1 MGLKKWGGHFWQG
14 TYHRQKFRSLK
25 EHPLH
30 SGPPMCF
37 TLKAVL
43 TALTVTL
50 HSKKRRGHGSFSLNA
65 VSPQPSL
72 APMEWES
79 HKGWDERL

>member
-1 MGLKKWGGHFWQG
+1 MGLKKEGGEHFWQG
-14 TYHRQKFRSLK
+14 TYHRKKFRSLK

-37 TLKAVL
+37 TRK
-43 TALTVTL
+43 TVTL

-79 HKGWDERL
+79 HKGVGLGIMIKR